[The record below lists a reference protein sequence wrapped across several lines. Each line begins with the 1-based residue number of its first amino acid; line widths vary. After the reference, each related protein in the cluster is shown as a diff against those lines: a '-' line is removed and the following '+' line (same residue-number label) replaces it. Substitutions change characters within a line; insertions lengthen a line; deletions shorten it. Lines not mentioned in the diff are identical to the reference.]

1 MGDDKVAIFKSRP
14 DLAIN
19 AGIAGSFKSEFK
31 PGDVVVPVSDCF
43 TDTGIETAG
52 GFQTLFD
59 AGIEDPD
66 KFPFSKGKINAGNKF
81 ITMATGRLRPV
92 NAITVSTVTG
102 SALTIERLTAKFNP
116 DIETMEGA
124 TFFYICSRERLNFSG
139 IRSLKQVWNR
149 ETDKWNIPLALDNLS
164 EKLKEFVLMLD

>member
-1 MGDDKVAIFKSRP
+1 MTKWLSSNPRP
-14 DLAIN
+14 DLVIN

-43 TDTGIETAG
+43 ADTGIETAG
-52 GFQTLFD
+52 GFQTLFE
-59 AGIEDPD
+59 AGLEDPD
-66 KFPFSKGKINAGNKF
+66 RFPFSKGKINAGNKF
-81 ITMATGRLRPV
+81 ITMATSRLRPV

-124 TFFYICSRERLNFSG
+124 TFFYICSRERLYFLAFRGVS
-139 IRSLKQVWNR
+139 NR
-149 ETDKWNIPLALDNLS
+149 VEPRNRDKWNIPLALDNLS